1 MYVPN
6 ISKLANINE
15 TDMKTIIFTLGLLS
29 FLIAPIS
36 AKAIEDI
43 RGEPQPEVW
52 IMSIEICRDLPPGLQ
67 DAIDRGIIYQ
77 HWLIQQCKWF
87 AVGASDIIQDNNE
100 LKIWPTYQDCMDSNI
115 NVAEGFTL
123 RKQFCQSIKEYDPDN
138 QRRRD

>member
-1 MYVPN
+1 
-6 ISKLANINE
+6 
-15 TDMKTIIFTLGLLS
+15 MKIIIFTLGLLS

-43 RGEPQPEVW
+43 RGEPPPEVW

-67 DAIDRGIIYQ
+67 DAIDRGIVFQ
-77 HWLIQQCKWF
+77 PWVKATQCKWF

-100 LKIWPTYQDCMDSNI
+100 LKIWPTYQDCMDSPI
-115 NVAEGFTL
+115 SVAEGFTL

-138 QRRRD
+138 HRRRD